1 MSQNDLLEQIE
12 EERTNARA
20 VCDAKGVDS
29 PECAAA
35 FDALEEVQAAASHKP
50 VAKTNF
56 EKYCGDNPDAV
67 ECRIYED

>member
-1 MSQNDLLEQIE
+1 MSQTDLLDKIEQ
-12 EERTNARA
+12 ERASA
-20 VCDAKGVDS
+20 HAICESKGKDS

-35 FDALEEVQAAASHKP
+35 WDAVEEMQAAAAHKP
-50 VAKTNF
+50 VVKTNF

>member
-1 MSQNDLLEQIE
+1 MSTNELLDKIEQ
-12 EERTNARA
+12 ERANAHA
-20 VCDAKGVDS
+20 VCDAKGADS

-35 FDALEEVQAAASHKP
+35 FDALEEVQAAAAHKP
-50 VAKTNF
+50 AAKTNF